1 MNEMWQMKQVAS
13 FFSSLVYIVY
23 FESLIK
29 KKKAVKNLYE
39 QNSVSLIKNSKRTY
53 GE

>member
-13 FFSSLVYIVY
+13 FFSSLVYVVY

-29 KKKAVKNLYE
+29 KKSSKEFEWTKL
-39 QNSVSLIKNSKRTY
+39 SLFNKR
-53 GE
+53 